1 MRCDDSGMSVDKRR
15 WTAGPT
21 VANEPSFDIA
31 FRGYDRRAVDQYAHT
46 MEAQLVA
53 LVAERQESQAQL
65 RILGS
70 QLHQVQAEVIELRRR
85 PTSDDSISYR
95 HLGLR
100 VEQMLALAE
109 EQAHELTSKAI
120 AETTAQREDAAA
132 MLRDAHELRE
142 RSVAEFE
149 SVRSERRA
157 EMERELAGRREAA
170 EAEIARM
177 KAEVRAL
184 QAEAASALEQAH
196 QEAQRMAQASE
207 LDRERIIN
215 EAVSNAKSVHAKAE
229 EDAAEIAAAAEDYAR
244 QTRSSSEEHARQNR
258 NAAEEHARATMA
270 AAEQTAT
277 EVRRQAEQ
285 HAAQVR
291 ATSEM
296 HAAKL
301 HAVAE
306 QIRQAADIDAQLL
319 PDLTDPEPS
328 RKDRKVK
335 PTTEAERLVTQAQST
350 DTGNGGT
357 PASD

>member
-1 MRCDDSGMSVDKRR
+1 MSVDKRR

-31 FRGYDRRAVDQYAHT
+31 FRGYDRHAVDQYAHT

-85 PTSDDSISYR
+85 PTPDDNISYR

-109 EQAHELTSKAI
+109 EQAHELTSRAI
-120 AETTAQREDAAA
+120 AEATAQRDDAAR
-132 MLRDAHELRE
+132 MLQDAHELRE
-142 RSVAEFE
+142 RAVSEFE
-149 SVRSERRA
+149 AVRVERRT
-157 EMERELAGRREAA
+157 EIERELAERRDAA
-170 EAEIARM
+170 EAEISRTRS
-177 KAEVRAL
+177 EVRAL
-184 QAEAASALEQAH
+184 QAEAAAALDQAQ
-196 QEAQRMAQASE
+196 QESQRMAQASE
-207 LDRERIIN
+207 LERERIIN
-215 EAVSNAKSVHAKAE
+215 DAVANAKAVHAKAE
-229 EDAAEIAAAAEDYAR
+229 EDAAEVAAAAEEYAR
-244 QTRSSSEEHARQNR
+244 HTRTSSEEHARANR
-258 NAAEEHARATMA
+258 TAAEEQARATMA

-277 EVRRQAEQ
+277 DVRRQAEQ

-306 QIRQAADIDAQLL
+306 QIRQAADIDPAQLL
-319 PDLTDPEPS
+319 PDFAEPDPGP

-335 PTTEAERLVTQAQST
+335 PATDAERLVTQAQST
-350 DTGNGGT
+350 DMGNGGT